1 MSKVKLLIMR
11 FMTDRYGHGSGLTN
25 YELKTLKNAHQ
36 CDLAVGIP
44 VTQPVNGIEYPYFE
58 VKEFEVKEQ
67 SFIDSYE
74 NEIEDLREEIRQLER
89 EVRGLKWDNTAMVD
103 RSYKTLFYIALCL
116 FFIVSVILISK
127 L

>member
-1 MSKVKLLIMR
+1 MKKVKVLFIK
-11 FMTDRYGHGSGLTN
+11 FMADRYGYGLTN
-25 YELKTLKNAHQ
+25 YELKTLKHAHQ
-36 CDLAVGIP
+36 CDLVVCVP
-44 VTQPVNGIEYPYFE
+44 VSQPLDDVEYPYFE
-58 VKEFEVKEQ
+58 IKEFEIKEQ
-67 SFIDSYE
+67 SFVDSYE

-116 FFIVSVILISK
+116 FFIVSLILISK